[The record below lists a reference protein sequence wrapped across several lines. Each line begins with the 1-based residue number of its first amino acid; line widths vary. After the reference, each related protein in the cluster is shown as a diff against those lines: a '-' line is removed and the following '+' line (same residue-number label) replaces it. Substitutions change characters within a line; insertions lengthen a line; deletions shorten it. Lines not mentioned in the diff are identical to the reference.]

1 MTVPFLD
8 LTGGYNELRTEIDA
22 AVAGVLQSGRYLSG
36 PQVEG
41 FENEFAAFC
50 GAEHCVTVGSGHA
63 ALELALR
70 AMGVGPGDE
79 VVVPSHTFIAT
90 WMAVSATGALPVPV
104 EPDASTA
111 TMDPARIDAA
121 LTARTAAIVPVHLY
135 GHPADLDAIDA
146 IAQRRGVAVLEDAAQ
161 AHGAR
166 YRGRRIGSGG
176 NAAAFSFY
184 PGKNLGAFGD
194 GGAVVTDDPQL
205 ARRVRLLSNYGSAVK
220 YRHDVRGTNSRLDEV
235 RAAVLRVKLPHL
247 ESWNARRGRIAAR
260 YLRELDGALAL
271 PAVAGWADP
280 VWHLF
285 VVRTQLRERLRQ
297 VLSDRGVD
305 TQIHYPVP
313 PHRSAA
319 YADHPAASAHLPVAD
334 GFACEALSLPIGP
347 HLTDDNVT
355 VVVEAVTD
363 AVTASCR

>member
-1 MTVPFLD
+1 
-8 LTGGYNELRTEIDA
+8 
-22 AVAGVLQSGRYLSG
+22 
-36 PQVEG
+36 
-41 FENEFAAFC
+41 
-50 GAEHCVTVGSGHA
+50 
-63 ALELALR
+63 
-70 AMGVGPGDE
+70 
-79 VVVPSHTFIAT
+79 
-90 WMAVSATGALPVPV
+90 
-104 EPDASTA
+104 
-111 TMDPARIDAA
+111 
-121 LTARTAAIVPVHLY
+121 
-135 GHPADLDAIDA
+135 
-146 IAQRRGVAVLEDAAQ
+146 
-161 AHGAR
+161 
-166 YRGRRIGSGG
+166 
-176 NAAAFSFY
+176 
-184 PGKNLGAFGD
+184 
-194 GGAVVTDDPQL
+194 
-205 ARRVRLLSNYGSAVK
+205 
-220 YRHDVRGTNSRLDEV
+220 HDVRGTNSRLDEV

-363 AVTASCR
+363 AVTA